1 MGKTPFYS
9 DTSSMLSLA
18 AAFLVGAAA
27 HKGSGPHAHH
37 SRDGGI
43 HLPRAHPNVLQPGA
57 TPQVFELTLL
67 TDAAKNDGAVSL
79 DGSPG
84 AFYFYEG
91 AEKKKFYIH
100 QQGGGWCSSDA
111 DCLSRSKGALGS
123 SKGLKPTENI
133 AGGYFDNTPEIN
145 PLMWNWTKVFL
156 PYTDGGSQT
165 GDLDAPVSVGNAT
178 IYYRGHRILK
188 ANIAAL
194 KAKGLDAATEVVVSG
209 CSAGGLATFLHAD
222 AWGAALPGAKVTAM
236 PDSGF
241 FLDYNAT
248 AAGGRMGYGQL
259 MRWVCSA
266 MNSTGGLP
274 AACVAA
280 NPSDPCKCIFAEH
293 VVATA
298 KVPLL

>member
-1 MGKTPFYS
+1 MS
-9 DTSSMLSLA
+9 
-18 AAFLVGAAA
+18 
-27 HKGSGPHAHH
+27 
-37 SRDGGI
+37 
-43 HLPRAHPNVLQPGA
+43 
-57 TPQVFELTLL
+57 
-67 TDAAKNDGAVSL
+67 AVSFL
-79 DGSPG
+79 RALASVSLQRLQVLTT
-84 AFYFYEG
+84 ALCRITT
-91 AEKKKFYIH
+91 A
-100 QQGGGWCSSDA
+100 
-111 DCLSRSKGALGS
+111 SRSKACCVVCTTS
-123 SKGLKPTENI
+123 C
-133 AGGYFDNTPEIN
+133 
-145 PLMWNWTKVFL
+145 
-156 PYTDGGSQT
+156 
-165 GDLDAPVSVGNAT
+165 
-178 IYYRGHRILK
+178 HRILK